1 MEKYNQVVINFLA
14 AMEIGNFRPT
24 LAEELRQ
31 EKPGQEELRQEETRQ
46 DYRCW
51 VWGLFLSLFVT
62 VFNLCSFQSYA
73 LD

>member
-31 EKPGQEELRQEETRQ
+31 EMPGQEELRQEETRQ
-46 DYRCW
+46 D
-51 VWGLFLSLFVT
+51 
-62 VFNLCSFQSYA
+62 
-73 LD
+73 